1 MPRADYRIGELAVRA
16 GFLSESDLEE
26 TLLEQERR
34 GAGGEARLGE
44 LMVEL
49 GYVSPKQL
57 KRLFNAQIVAHTKVT
72 RIGPYHLIA
81 KIGEG
86 GMGTVYQARDMRTGE
101 LVALKVLPRSKAR
114 DPEFLARFEQEGRA
128 VFKLDHPNVVR
139 AIGLGEADGYHYF
152 AMEYVEGKDVYDMLD
167 EAGRIPEIDALSIV
181 IQITQALDHAYEH
194 NVVHRDIKPGNI
206 LVDRYGMAKLTD
218 FGLALDRDRI
228 GRGRIT
234 AGHDALGTPFYL
246 SPEQARGEPDV
257 DIASDIYSLGA
268 TLYEMVTGHP
278 PFEGSPA
285 EVLSKHLSEQIPSP
299 RDIDR
304 TLTPG
309 VCHVIQKMMAKHR
322 EDRYPTPRELMKD
335 IMLVYQGRDPLSER
349 LPSDRSSVRASIRPP
364 VRKRPRPAAAPPGEA
379 SAPPRAAGAGPA
391 QPGAMT
397 EPASP
402 PAPAPAPAASA
413 PQHHHPRVTVER
425 HADRG
430 RRARAGGAAHGW
442 NLFIGV
448 AGGLGLVVALA
459 AVARYAGSPPA
470 RVSAIPPP
478 SGKGTLVRT
487 DFESGRAEGWEGRVY
502 PQGAGEGKFSL
513 RAIPDAPGLAARL
526 KGAELVAGEHLE
538 IAFLYFVSCPGPLAM
553 DLLCTVPA
561 RGLRSPARLA
571 RLRCEIANPVRGEW
585 AVAHATGEDFA
596 DAVKPEARLA
606 PGWAVNGLVI
616 RAPGGGPRDVLAL
629 DAVWIWTDAPGG
641 T

>member
-26 TLLEQERR
+26 ALLEQERR
-34 GAGGEARLGE
+34 GTGGEARLGE

-57 KRLFNAQIVAHTKVT
+57 KRLLNAQIVAHTKVT

-234 AGHDALGTPFYL
+234 
-246 SPEQARGEPDV
+246 
-257 DIASDIYSLGA
+257 
-268 TLYEMVTGHP
+268 
-278 PFEGSPA
+278 
-285 EVLSKHLSEQIPSP
+285 
-299 RDIDR
+299 
-304 TLTPG
+304 
-309 VCHVIQKMMAKHR
+309 
-322 EDRYPTPRELMKD
+322 
-335 IMLVYQGRDPLSER
+335 
-349 LPSDRSSVRASIRPP
+349 
-364 VRKRPRPAAAPPGEA
+364 
-379 SAPPRAAGAGPA
+379 
-391 QPGAMT
+391 
-397 EPASP
+397 
-402 PAPAPAPAASA
+402 
-413 PQHHHPRVTVER
+413 
-425 HADRG
+425 
-430 RRARAGGAAHGW
+430 
-442 NLFIGV
+442 
-448 AGGLGLVVALA
+448 
-459 AVARYAGSPPA
+459 
-470 RVSAIPPP
+470 
-478 SGKGTLVRT
+478 
-487 DFESGRAEGWEGRVY
+487 
-502 PQGAGEGKFSL
+502 
-513 RAIPDAPGLAARL
+513 
-526 KGAELVAGEHLE
+526 
-538 IAFLYFVSCPGPLAM
+538 
-553 DLLCTVPA
+553 
-561 RGLRSPARLA
+561 
-571 RLRCEIANPVRGEW
+571 
-585 AVAHATGEDFA
+585 
-596 DAVKPEARLA
+596 
-606 PGWAVNGLVI
+606 
-616 RAPGGGPRDVLAL
+616 
-629 DAVWIWTDAPGG
+629 
-641 T
+641 